1 MAVIYTQKTGL
12 AHFFTMEYECTVVL
26 NVPEVRQSRD
36 PGE

>member
-12 AHFFTMEYECTVVL
+12 AHFFTMKYEYPTML
-26 NVPEVRQSRD
+26 NVPEGRLSRD

>member
-12 AHFFTMEYECTVVL
+12 AHFFTLEYECTAVL
-26 NVPEVRQSRD
+26 NVPEGRLSRD